1 MKRCRLTAAAERDLD
16 AIFLY
21 GLETFGLARTERY
34 LLDLEEA
41 LDHLCRF
48 PESARLRSDLV
59 PPVRAYP
66 QVSHVIVYEIEDES
80 LIVLRIRSARENWA
94 ADPLGNDP

>member
-1 MKRCRLTAAAERDLD
+1 
-16 AIFLY
+16 
-21 GLETFGLARTERY
+21 
-34 LLDLEEA
+34 
-41 LDHLCRF
+41 
-48 PESARLRSDLV
+48 V